1 MNTESQAIVRK
12 VVIVGGGTAGW
23 MTAAAMGKI
32 FGKTDMDIQLVE
44 SDQIGTIGVGEAT
57 IPQINLFNRLLE
69 LDEDEF
75 VKSTQ
80 ATFKLGIEFVDWT
93 RIGDSYIHP
102 FGSYG
107 ADMEGV
113 PFHHFWLHQHQ
124 AGYPH
129 DLSEF
134 CLQSVAAK
142 RNKFQRPIK
151 DARNS
156 PLGHIT
162 YAFQF
167 DAILYAQFL
176 RKFAENRGAKRIE
189 GRIVNT
195 ALNSETGF
203 VEAVE
208 LENGEKVEG
217 DLFIDCSG
225 FRGLLIEQ
233 ALKTGYDD
241 WSEWLPCNR
250 AVAVPCEREGP
261 ATPYTRATARQ
272 AGWQWRIPLQH
283 RTGNGHVYCSDYISD
298 DEATSILL
306 NNLEG
311 PALRDPFQLRFT
323 TGMRKKT
330 WNKNVVA
337 LGLSGG
343 FMEPLESTSIHLI
356 QTGIARL
363 MTFFPSR
370 SFEQADIDEYNRL
383 TRIEYEYIRDFL
395 VLHYR
400 QTERNDS
407 DFWRHCQNLPVS
419 DHLKRK
425 MSLYEASG
433 RIYREK
439 DELFTDT
446 SWLAVMHG
454 QGLKPRGHH
463 PVVTG
468 LGHQAV
474 FERVESVRSIM
485 NASADHM
492 PDHMDFIRENCAAK
506 EMT

>member
-1 MNTESQAIVRK
+1 MIRK

-23 MTAAAMGKI
+23 MAAAAMTKI
-32 FGKTDMDIQLVE
+32 FGKTDMKIQLVE

-57 IPQINLFNRLLE
+57 IPQIVLFNRLLG
-69 LDEDEF
+69 LDENEF
-75 VKSTQ
+75 VKSTN
-80 ATFKLGIEFVDWT
+80 ATFKLGIEFVNWT
-93 RIGDSYIHP
+93 RIGDSYIHS
-102 FGSYG
+102 FGNFG
-107 ADMEGV
+107 PPMEGV
-113 PFHHFWLHQHQ
+113 SFHHFWLQQHQ

-129 DLSEF
+129 DLSKFSLEAI
-134 CLQSVAAK
+134 AAY
-142 RNKFQRPIK
+142 RGKFMRPVPGAK
-151 DARNS
+151 NS
-156 PLGHIT
+156 PLGQIA

-176 RKFAENRGAKRIE
+176 RKFAEARGAIRTE
-189 GRIVNT
+189 GMIVNT
-195 ALNSETGF
+195 VLNAETGF

-208 LENGEKVEG
+208 LKSGQKIEG

-225 FRGLLIEQ
+225 LRGVLIEQ
-233 ALKTGYDD
+233 ALETGYDD
-241 WSEWLPCNR
+241 WREWLPCDR
-250 AVAVPCEREGP
+250 AIAVPCEREGP
-261 ATPYTRATARQ
+261 ATPYTRSTAHK

-298 DEATSILL
+298 DEATSVLL

-311 PALRDPFQLRFT
+311 PTLRDPFFLKYV
-323 TGMRKKT
+323 TGRRKQA

-337 LGLSGG
+337 LGLSSG
-343 FMEPLESTSIHLI
+343 FLEPLESTSIHLI

-363 MTFFPSR
+363 MTYFPCR
-370 SFEQADIDEYNRL
+370 NFEQADIDEYNRL
-383 TRIEYEYIRDFL
+383 TRIEFEYIRDFL

-400 QTERNDS
+400 QTERTDS
-407 DFWRHCQNLPVS
+407 AFWRHCQNLPMTE
-419 DHLKRK
+419 HLKRK
-425 MSLYEASG
+425 IALYQANG

-439 DELFTDT
+439 DELFTED

-468 LGHQAV
+468 LGNNEVHKRLEEIRAV
-474 FERVESVRSIM
+474 M

-492 PDHMDFIRENCAAK
+492 PDHMEFIRENCAADI
-506 EMT
+506 MVS